1 VTSQLKTSLRK
12 IETGSQQMNETEKRL
27 RIYRAL
33 SVNPEWIEILEDA
46 LALQEKGE
54 AEQAKGNFWLGF
66 EWFQVHADPQTL
78 KKMVTSKLLDVTFSS
93 HSSTNYKI
101 ADPAMVR
108 EAVQAI
114 SEPVPQPQHKMPTD
128 LFDSIVGYADVK
140 TLVRY
145 ALEAEKPVHLL
156 LSGSPASAKTMFLLE
171 LRRLPQ
177 SYYALATTLTAAG
190 LADILFV
197 YEPRFILIDEVE
209 RLSAEHIG
217 VLNSLMATG
226 IISETKHGKTRELEL
241 DTRVFAA
248 GIRVEKLPKD
258 LLSRFTKLHFA
269 PYTEQ
274 EFIEVSQR
282 VLTTREN
289 TSVENA
295 EYIAK
300 ALWQLHGQNAD
311 VRQCVQIA
319 RLGQGERQ
327 RIGEV
332 LVALRKYGA

>member
-1 VTSQLKTSLRK
+1 
-12 IETGSQQMNETEKRL
+12 MNETEKRL
-27 RIYRAL
+27 RIYKAL
-33 SVNPEWIEILEDA
+33 TINPEWVEILQDA

-54 AEQAKGNFWLGF
+54 AEQAKGHFWLGF
-66 EWFQVHADPQTL
+66 EWFDVHANPQTL
-78 KKMVTSKLLDVTFSS
+78 KKMVTSKILDVAFSS

-101 ADPAMVR
+101 ADPGLVR
-108 EAVQAI
+108 EAIQVI
-114 SEPVPQPQHKMPTD
+114 SEPAPLVEREMPAD
-128 LFDSIVGYADVK
+128 LFDSIVGYPDIKA
-140 TLVRY
+140 LVRY
-145 ALEAEKPVHLL
+145 ALEAEKPAHLL
-156 LSGSPASAKTMFLLE
+156 LSGPPASAKTMFLLE

-209 RLSAEHIG
+209 RLSPEHIG

-248 GIRVEKLPKD
+248 GIKVEKLPQD

-269 PYTEQ
+269 PYSEQ

-282 VLTTREN
+282 VLTIREN
-289 TSVENA
+289 TSVDNA
-295 EYIAK
+295 EYIARQ
-300 ALWQLHGQNAD
+300 LWRLHGQNAD

-319 RLGQGERQ
+319 RLSRGHRQ
-327 RIGEV
+327 RIDEV
-332 LVALRKYGA
+332 LTALRKYGR